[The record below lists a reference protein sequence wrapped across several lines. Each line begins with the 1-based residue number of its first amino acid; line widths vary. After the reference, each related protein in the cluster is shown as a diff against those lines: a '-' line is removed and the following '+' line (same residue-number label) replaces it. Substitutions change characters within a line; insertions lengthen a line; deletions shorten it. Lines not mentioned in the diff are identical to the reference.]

1 MNNRSILSFGRR
13 VYLIAE
19 ESTRPYSS
27 ISSLSFVPLLSF
39 PSASFFFIFS
49 FCTCLVFLP
58 PHPVVTLFVLIFFY
72 ETTSQLPT
80 NLSTLYSPKHHRN
93 LPPPWKP
100 INPISPSSPPL
111 PVINNRPYNNILH
124 GSHQHPLSRP
134 RL

>member
-39 PSASFFFIFS
+39 PQCIF
-49 FCTCLVFLP
+49 LLHLFLP
-58 PHPVVTLFVLIFFY
+58 HLPRLSPSPPVVTLFVLISFH

-80 NLSTLYSPKHHRN
+80 NLSTLYSPRHHRN
-93 LPPPWKP
+93 LPPPRKP